1 MPVDRTLAE
10 GLADGLVDLY
20 REAEQNIVADLA
32 RRFVNGID
40 RPTWAADKLGS
51 INDLRNATQHLIQ
64 VLDGDTTGKVEQAV
78 VLAFARG
85 GKAALDEL
93 ARLGGLDERQLAAIR
108 TATPGAEAI
117 NRLIFSL
124 VSKLR
129 GTHLRIL
136 RWPLDVYRDVIAAV
150 LPQTLLGT
158 TTRLAAAQHAY
169 DRFVSAGVTGFVDKA
184 GRNWQLSSYV
194 EMAVRTGTA
203 QAAVE
208 GHLDRLGAAGVD
220 LVVVSDAV
228 QECER
233 CRPWEGR
240 VLSRTGSP
248 SRRVEWLEHAT
259 RDGELARVR
268 VEIAGN
274 VDKAIATGLLHPNCR
289 HSLSAYLPGV
299 TRVPTNTADPDGDKA
314 RQQQR
319 AIEREIRAA
328 KLQQLGALTHEA
340 RAAADRKVRDKQAKL
355 RDHLADHPELK
366 RLRYREQIGAGNL
379 PPAQARSKTP
389 PPPPAPPPPT
399 PKPKPKPTP
408 PPVAPR
414 PLIEIDP
421 KTGPRIDDLIPTGRP
436 DETQVA
442 AIQEAIRAWLS
453 RDFGGFTIAP
463 EQINPSRNFVTV
475 AGKIL
480 TSDGDK
486 AGTFTRILMRGDNEL
501 SVEHSYL
508 HLYAEYQGQGF
519 AKAFNGFLYDWY
531 RASGVKYVRV
541 HANIDVGGYT
551 WATQG
556 FDFEDDGSAENILE
570 RLQRQAEAVQENI
583 WDERGRINTARPDDH
598 KLAEIEASLKR
609 SQAQV
614 DAARDILAR
623 ADEHRFGTD
632 HYPSAFEIS
641 QCGRYEGA
649 EDWIG
654 RRVMLN
660 SDWHGVR
667 WL

>member
-20 REAEQNIVADLA
+20 REAEQSIISDLA
-32 RRFVNGID
+32 RRFRDGID

-51 INDLRNATQHLIQ
+51 INDLRNATQRLIR

-85 GKAALDEL
+85 GEAALDEL
-93 ARLGGLDERQLAAIR
+93 MRLGGLDPRQLAAIR

-184 GRNWQLSSYV
+184 GRNWQLSTYV

-220 LVVVSDAV
+220 LIVVSDAV

-233 CRPWEGR
+233 CRPWEGQ
-240 VLSRTGSP
+240 VLARTGP
-248 SRRVEWLEHAT
+248 SGRRTVEREHAT
-259 RDGELARVR
+259 VDGRTVEVKVR
-268 VEIAGN
+268 GS
-274 VDKAIATGLLHPNCR
+274 VDEAIAKGLLHPNCR
-289 HSLSAYLPGV
+289 HSLFAYLPGI
-299 TRVPTNTADPDGDKA
+299 TRTPTHTADPDGDKA

-328 KLQQLGALTHEA
+328 KLQQLGALTPEA
-340 RAAADRKVRDKQAKL
+340 RTAADRKVRDKQAKL

-379 PPAQARSKTP
+379 PPAQARTKTP
-389 PPPPAPPPPT
+389 PPPPPPPT
-399 PKPKPKPTP
+399 PKPKPQPAR
-408 PPVAPR
+408 PPVVAR
-414 PLIEIDP
+414 PAIEVDP
-421 KTGPRIDDLIPTGRP
+421 QTGPRIDDLVPTGRP

-453 RDFGGFTIAP
+453 RDFGGLTVKP
-463 EQINPSRNFVTV
+463 EGIGPSRNFVTIS
-475 AGKIL
+475 GKIL
-480 TSDGDK
+480 TANGDK
-486 AGTFTRILMRGDNEL
+486 AGNFTRILMRGGGDL

-508 HLYAEYQGQGF
+508 YLYPQHQGQGF

-531 RASGVKYVRV
+531 RASGVKYVKV

-556 FDFEDDGSAENILE
+556 FDFEDAGSAEGILE
-570 RLQRQAEAVQENI
+570 RLQDEVESVQEAI
-583 WDERGRINTARPDDH
+583 RSTRGRTKAARPGDQE
-598 KLAEIEASLKR
+598 LAAVEASLDR

-614 DAARDILAR
+614 DAARHILAR

-649 EDWIG
+649 KEWIG
-654 RRVMLN
+654 RRVMLD
-660 SDWHGVR
+660 SDWYGVR

>member
-20 REAEQNIVADLA
+20 REAEQSIVADLA
-32 RRFVNGID
+32 RRFRDGID

-51 INDLRNATQHLIQ
+51 INDLRNATQRLIR
-64 VLDGDTTGKVEQAV
+64 VLDSDTTGKVEQAV

-85 GKAALDEL
+85 GQAALDEL
-93 ARLGGLDERQLAAIR
+93 ARLGGLDPRQLAAIR

-220 LVVVSDAV
+220 LVAVSDAV

-233 CRPWEGR
+233 CRPWEGQ
-240 VLSRTGSP
+240 VLARTGP
-248 SRRVEWLEHAT
+248 PGRRTIEREHAT
-259 RDGELARVR
+259 VDGRMVAVQVR
-268 VEIAGN
+268 GS
-274 VDKAIATGLLHPNCR
+274 VDEAILKGLLHPNCR

-299 TRVPTNTADPDGDKA
+299 TRVPTHTADPDGDKA

-340 RAAADRKVRDKQAKL
+340 RAAADRKVRDMQAKL

-379 PPAQARSKTP
+379 PPAQARTKTP

-399 PKPKPKPTP
+399 PKPKPKPKP
-408 PPVAPR
+408 APVVAR
-414 PLIEIDP
+414 PLIEVDP
-421 KTGPRIDDLIPTGRP
+421 TTGPRIDDLIPTGRP
-436 DETQVA
+436 DGTMVA
-442 AIQEAIRAWLS
+442 AISKAIRTWLG
-453 RDFGGFTIAP
+453 RELGGFTITP
-463 EQINPSRNFVTV
+463 EGINPSRNFVTIS
-475 AGKIL
+475 GKIRDA
-480 TSDGDK
+480 SGD
-486 AGTFTRILMRGDNEL
+486 AVGRFTRILMRGGDGL

-508 HLYAEYQGQGF
+508 HLDPAHQGQGF

-556 FDFEDDGSAENILE
+556 FDFEDADSAEGILE
-570 RLQRQAEAVQENI
+570 RLQDQADAVQETI
-583 WDERGRINTARPDDH
+583 WRTRDKTKTARPDDQA
-598 KLAEIEASLKR
+598 LAEIKASLKR
-609 SQAQV
+609 SQDQV

-641 QCGRYEGA
+641 QCGRHEGA
-649 EDWIG
+649 DDWIG
-654 RRVMLN
+654 RRVMLD